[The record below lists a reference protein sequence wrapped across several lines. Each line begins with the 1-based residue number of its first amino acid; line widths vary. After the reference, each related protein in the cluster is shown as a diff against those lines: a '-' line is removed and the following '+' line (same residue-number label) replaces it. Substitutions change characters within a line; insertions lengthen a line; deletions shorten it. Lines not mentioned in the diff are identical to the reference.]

1 MAMGKASDIRKGEE
15 TMVKMTRRKVLAAA
29 GVTTV
34 VAGAHAWSATDD
46 PPASHPRVFQSIPP
60 RELIHQRH
68 LPNVELMTMDGK
80 KVRFYDDLVKDKK
93 FTINF
98 IFTKC
103 DKACPIITHNLVR
116 VQKLLA
122 DRIGHDIF
130 MYSIT
135 LSPEEDTPKMLKEYA
150 KEYGVGPG
158 WTFLTGKPDDIL
170 LLRRSLGF
178 TYDDP
183 KQDADRNNH
192 IGMIQIG
199 DEPLMRWAHAEGGA
213 RPEWIA
219 SVIRNEADSPFKGA
233 VGGQRLAD
241 PTIHIK

>member
-1 MAMGKASDIRKGEE
+1 MEK
-15 TMVKMTRRKVLAAA
+15 VTRRSLLVATAAA
-29 GVTTV
+29 PVMVGL
-34 VAGAHAWSATDD
+34 AGSALAEDGAKPH
-46 PPASHPRVFQSIPP
+46 PPYHFENISP
-60 RELIHQRH
+60 RELIRRRH
-68 LPNVELMTMDGK
+68 LPNVELITMDGK
-80 KVRFYDDLVKDKK
+80 KVHFYDDLVKDRK

-116 VQKLLA
+116 VQRLLH

-135 LSPEEDTPKMLKEYA
+135 LSPEEDTPQVLKQYA
-150 KEYGVGPG
+150 KANGVGPG

-183 KQDADRNNH
+183 KEDADRNNH
-192 IGMIQIG
+192 IGMVQVG
-199 DEPLMRWAHAEGGA
+199 DEPLMRWAHAEGQA

-233 VGGQRLAD
+233 VGGVRLAD
-241 PTIHIK
+241 PTVHKK

>member
-1 MAMGKASDIRKGEE
+1 MEKP
-15 TMVKMTRRKVLAAA
+15 TRRSLLVASAATPVMVGLA
-29 GVTTV
+29 GSPLPED
-34 VAGAHAWSATDD
+34 GAKPH
-46 PPASHPRVFQSIPP
+46 PPYHFEDISP
-60 RELIHQRH
+60 RELIRRRH
-68 LPNVELMTMDGK
+68 LPNVELITMDGK

-116 VQKLLA
+116 VQRILA

-130 MYSIT
+130 MYSVT
-135 LSPEEDTPKMLKEYA
+135 LSPEEDTPKVLKQYA
-150 KEYGVGPG
+150 KEHGVGPG
-158 WTFLTGKPDDIL
+158 WTFLTGKPNDIL

-183 KQDADRNNH
+183 KEDADRNNH

-219 SVIRNEADSPFKGA
+219 SIIRNEADSPFKGA
-233 VGGQRLAD
+233 VNGARLAD
-241 PTIHIK
+241 PTIHEK